1 MEGRVSEGG
10 GGSEKLYNRHPTQFT
25 PATNTYHAF
34 LWAPFRGTVEKF
46 IRLYKGTVTDPMGSS
61 QFCFRDSP
69 IFPGAHTFKEYLIWA
84 ASFDILCRYEL
95 KKKHF
100 YDLREKHIP
109 STMVSL

>member
-1 MEGRVSEGG
+1 MRGG
-10 GGSEKLYNRHPTQFT
+10 GGSEKLYIRHPTQFT